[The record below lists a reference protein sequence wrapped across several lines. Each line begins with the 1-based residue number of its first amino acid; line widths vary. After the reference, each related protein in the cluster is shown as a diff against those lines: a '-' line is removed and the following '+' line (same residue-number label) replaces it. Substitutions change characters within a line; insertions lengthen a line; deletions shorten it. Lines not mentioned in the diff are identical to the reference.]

1 MQCRVI
7 CVEVCDGN
15 VSIRLGLFPGSFGSF
30 PLGWSWGVGRIVG
43 CMPRNVS
50 RGGQSSLARAMSS
63 PCHLSPSPP
72 VPRESSSPI
81 LGVPLDGIYSESRAE
96 LQSFSSRLQYSSLF
110 QSSSKKKEKEKNSGT
125 SLVHLEFIFGINSV
139 FAILQD
145 GDPNDYACGDDR
157 RSE

>member
-1 MQCRVI
+1 MC
-7 CVEVCDGN
+7 
-15 VSIRLGLFPGSFGSF
+15 
-30 PLGWSWGVGRIVG
+30 
-43 CMPRNVS
+43 
-50 RGGQSSLARAMSS
+50 S
-63 PCHLSPSPP
+63 PCHLSPPVLLQSLGRAFPP
-72 VPRESSSPI
+72 YWASHWTGSIPNPEP
-81 LGVPLDGIYSESRAE
+81 E